1 MGDWPLTSPFL
12 IIRMYFGQVC
22 HRVSGTV
29 HAFFPKNQWP
39 STPVRTGNQFNA
51 DTGTQMTKA
60 PRTKPAPPI
69 EDGVRS
75 PKNANRSVGIGLAVL
90 RAIATLGRAGTLS
103 EIARTAHMPASRTHR
118 FLAGMIQVGAVRQD
132 PISGRYDLGPLMV
145 DLGVAALGRV
155 DGVKS
160 GSEALARL
168 TERTGLV
175 SVLVIWSTNG
185 PTVIRWEQG
194 ELATAIR
201 IREGRNLSLLRTA
214 TGKVFLAH
222 LPAEK
227 TRALVNAELATAAHR
242 ASSSPLKTLDDVEK
256 LKLRVRAEGIADNPG
271 ESDLGIAALA
281 APVFGSGGALA
292 MVISVIGVHGIA
304 QLDRN
309 GPAAEALRAAAAEVT
324 LSLGGRPAL
333 RQGT

>member
-1 MGDWPLTSPFL
+1 MPKPPAKTA
-12 IIRMYFGQVC
+12 R
-22 HRVSGTV
+22 
-29 HAFFPKNQWP
+29 HAAA
-39 STPVRTGNQFNA
+39 TP
-51 DTGTQMTKA
+51 
-60 PRTKPAPPI
+60 
-69 EDGVRS
+69 RS

-90 RAIATLGRAGTLS
+90 QAIAGLGRAGTLS
-103 EIARTAHMPASRTHR
+103 EIARAARMPASRTHR

-132 PISGRYDLGPLMV
+132 PVSGRYDLGPLMV

-214 TGKVFLAH
+214 SGKIFLAH
-222 LPAEK
+222 LGSEK
-227 TRALVNAELATAAHR
+227 TGELVDTELASAAHS
-242 ASSSPLKTLDDVEK
+242 ASTSPLRTLDDVEK
-256 LKLRVRAEGIADNPG
+256 EKLRVRSEGIADNPG

-281 APVFGSGGALA
+281 APVFGAAGTLA
-292 MVISVIGVHGIA
+292 MVIALIGVHGVA
-304 QLDRN
+304 QLDRH
-309 GPAAEALRAAAAEVT
+309 GPSATALREAADEVT
-324 LSLGGRPAL
+324 LSLGGRPATAPRL
-333 RQGT
+333 PVRPAT

>member
-1 MGDWPLTSPFL
+1 MTVSP
-12 IIRMYFGQVC
+12 
-22 HRVSGTV
+22 
-29 HAFFPKNQWP
+29 PKRARAE
-39 STPVRTGNQFNA
+39 TAEG
-51 DTGTQMTKA
+51 
-60 PRTKPAPPI
+60 
-69 EDGVRS
+69 ERS

-90 RAIATLGRAGTLS
+90 RAIASLGRAGTLS
-103 EIARTAHMPASRTHR
+103 EIARAAHMPASRTHR

-132 PISGRYDLGPLMV
+132 PASGRYDLGPLMV

-160 GSEALARL
+160 GTEALARL

-201 IREGRNLSLLRTA
+201 IREGRTLSLLRTA
-214 TGKVFLAH
+214 SGKMFLAH

-227 TRALVNAELATAAHR
+227 TRALVAAELASPAHK
-242 ASSSPLKTLDDVEK
+242 ASSSPLRTADDVERVK
-256 LKLRVRAEGIADNPG
+256 LFVRAEGIADNRG

-281 APVFGSGGALA
+281 APVFGADSSLA
-292 MVISVIGVHGIA
+292 MVISVIGVHGVA
-304 QLDRN
+304 RLDPD
-309 GPAAEALRAAAAEVT
+309 GPVAEALRAAAADVT
-324 LSLGGRPAL
+324 RSLGGPPATD
-333 RQGT
+333 RGTAQAEAPRHP